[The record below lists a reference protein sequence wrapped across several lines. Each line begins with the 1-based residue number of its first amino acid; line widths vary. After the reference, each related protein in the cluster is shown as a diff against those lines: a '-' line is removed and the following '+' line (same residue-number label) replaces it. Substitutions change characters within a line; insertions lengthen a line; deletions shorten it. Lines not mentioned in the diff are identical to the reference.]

1 MRSTLGAAM
10 QCIRFPCMNLQEYA
24 DCVCPTDMLNVNE
37 TNNIFLYLT
46 ATQKPAVEYPTVPRL
61 DMKPITSHRFQSSAY
76 RYVVTYFKKI
86 ILSRQIDSGVF
97 PGVPPGSPRPP
108 GPIGPLKQEKKRF
121 NPIFI

>member
-61 DMKPITSHRFQSSAY
+61 GMKPITCHRFQSSAY
-76 RYVVTYFKKI
+76 RYVVIYIIKIGRLFNITYLDLI
-86 ILSRQIDSGVF
+86 SGDTEADVTVF
-97 PGVPPGSPRPP
+97 SFVWTEEY
-108 GPIGPLKQEKKRF
+108 L
-121 NPIFI
+121 